1 MNISSIKISSLLL
14 TGLLVST
21 SVSQAAGHRPDTRY
35 MSCGAA
41 ISLVQN
47 AGAVIL
53 STGPHLYDKYVANHA
68 YCSIDQ
74 VLERAYAPTADTH
87 RCRIGYRCR
96 EKFFD

>member
-1 MNISSIKISSLLL
+1 MNINIIKISSLLI
-14 TGLLVST
+14 TGLLAST
-21 SVSQAAGHRPDTRY
+21 SASQAAGHRPDTRN

-74 VLERAYAPTADTH
+74 ALERAYVPTTDTH
-87 RCRIGYRCR
+87 RCKIGYRCR
-96 EKFFD
+96 EKFYD